1 MSARCQNGDEDTY
14 GKLKNNKDM
23 TNMIRIN
30 RWANR
35 ATILIGLCAC
45 LTLLGCN
52 SKPDAVR
59 ELMELR
65 TEIKEHSAE
74 YTPQDWEAAIK
85 KFSEIC
91 KKVDET
97 PLTDEERLE
106 ADRIKGEIAGYAAS
120 VAAQEVA
127 SGLQSITEE
136 IGAFAEGF
144 NNAFQVPD
152 NLK

>member
-65 TEIKEHSAE
+65 TENKEHSAE
-74 YTPQDWEAAIK
+74 YTSQDWEAAIK

-97 PLTDEERLE
+97 PFTDEERL
-106 ADRIKGEIAGYAAS
+106 
-120 VAAQEVA
+120 
-127 SGLQSITEE
+127 
-136 IGAFAEGF
+136 
-144 NNAFQVPD
+144 
-152 NLK
+152 